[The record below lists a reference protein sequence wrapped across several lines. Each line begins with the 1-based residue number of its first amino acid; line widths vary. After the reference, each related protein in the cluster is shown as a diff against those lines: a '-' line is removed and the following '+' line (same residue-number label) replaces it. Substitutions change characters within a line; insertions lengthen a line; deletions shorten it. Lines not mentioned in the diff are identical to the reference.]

1 MSDDENFQE
10 KIRDADLTC
19 AVQLLEQG
27 YDIDN
32 IINALRKKSPMAQKL
47 TDSRE
52 VTAYIDNILSMVNSK
67 WVSRSKKAD
76 EQAARSYRELAEAS
90 KKKYKDYRIE
100 ITLDVDVS
108 D

>member
-1 MSDDENFQE
+1 MKSASVAYVEILKSVVKENNRQGGTNDENFQE

-67 WVSRSKKAD
+67 WESR
-76 EQAARSYRELAEAS
+76 
-90 KKKYKDYRIE
+90 
-100 ITLDVDVS
+100 
-108 D
+108 